1 MSETVINIVMLGF
14 IIAAVVVGV
23 FSPLFALLMAFWK
36 WYRESNDAAAA
47 HGTESPHA
55 TIAQR

>member
-23 FSPLFALLMAFWK
+23 FSPLLALLMAFWK
-36 WYRESNDAAAA
+36 WYRESGDPASG
-47 HGTESPHA
+47 HGAETPHA
-55 TIAQR
+55 SAAQR

>member
-14 IIAAVVVGV
+14 IIAAVFVGV

-36 WYRESNDAAAA
+36 WYRESNDAGSAQ
-47 HGTESPHA
+47 TPETPHA
-55 TIAQR
+55 GVAQR

>member
-14 IIAAVVVGV
+14 IIAAVLVGV

-36 WYRESNDAAAA
+36 WYRESGDPASEQTAGA
-47 HGTESPHA
+47 PHA
-55 TIAQR
+55 SAAQR